1 MTFDNLVLTETATGQ
16 QIDGFID
23 GETQARIVF
32 SRRGEQLEIVCVTEV
47 LACTE
52 LAAVEALSGWQLV
65 SAKLEP
71 LAKWLPYDSGS
82 ARSARLLEPR
92 VSAVAEQ

>member
-1 MTFDNLVLTETATGQ
+1 MTFDNLVLTETPTGQ

-32 SRRGEQLEIVCVTEV
+32 SRRGEQSEIVCVTEV

-52 LAAVEALSGWQLV
+52 LAAVEALNGWQLV
-65 SAKLEP
+65 SATLEP
-71 LAKWLPYDSGS
+71 LARWLPYDSGGL
-82 ARSARLLEPR
+82 RSARASEP
-92 VSAVAEQ
+92 STGAVAEQ

>member
-32 SRRGEQLEIVCVTEV
+32 SRRGEQQEIVCVTEV
-47 LACTE
+47 LACAE
-52 LAAVEALSGWQLV
+52 LAAVETLKGWQLV
-65 SAKLEP
+65 SATLEP
-71 LAKWLPYDSGS
+71 LAKWLPYDSGNP
-82 ARSARLLEPR
+82 RSARASKPNT
-92 VSAVAEQ
+92 SASTEH

>member
-32 SRRGEQLEIVCVTEV
+32 SRRGEQLEIVCVTEI

-65 SAKLEP
+65 SATLEP
-71 LAKWLPYDSGS
+71 LAKWLPYDSAQHAS
-82 ARSARLLEPR
+82 APAAKPSTSPA
-92 VSAVAEQ
+92 AAH

>member
-32 SRRGEQLEIVCVTEV
+32 SRRGEQQEIVCVTEV
-47 LACTE
+47 LACAE
-52 LAAVEALSGWQLV
+52 LAAVEALKGWQLV
-65 SAKLEP
+65 SARLEP
-71 LAKWLPYDSGS
+71 LAKWLPHDSGRP
-82 ARSARLLEPR
+82 RSARASEPNT
-92 VSAVAEQ
+92 SAPTEH